1 MIDNS
6 SEGELNFVI
15 TSLDPISFKNNLTN
29 SSRSIEWIKLPF
41 FTSEESISLFKKFNS
56 GEFKLSNNMIS
67 TINFCCGHPRSL
79 FSLFLAFQLNPNC
92 YNASKFELLQSA
104 VDNFPSNSN

>member
-15 TSLDPISFKNNLTN
+15 TSLDPISFKENLTE
-29 SSRSIEWIKLPF
+29 SSRGINWIKLPF
-41 FTSEESISLFKKFNS
+41 FTSEESISLFMK
-56 GEFKLSNNMIS
+56 FKLSENMIS

>member
-1 MIDNS
+1 MLDYS
-6 SEGELNFVI
+6 RKGELNLVI
-15 TSLDPISFKNNLTN
+15 TSLDPISFKENVI

-56 GEFKLSNNMIS
+56 GDFKLSNNMIS

-79 FSLFLAFQLNPNC
+79 FSLFLAFQSNPNC
-92 YNASKFELLQSA
+92 YNETKLELLQSA